1 MVIYLYKASIYD
13 EDARSNICHQG
24 MTIADCYTDALH
36 NVQDYYVGRT
46 EHLTYIHLEEQ
57 NECDC
62 NCFELVDGLYDFIHK
77 HGGLPS
83 GQEEYVK

>member
-24 MTIADCYTDALH
+24 MTIADSYTDALH
-36 NVQDYYVGRT
+36 NIQDYYVGRA
-46 EHLTYIHLEEQ
+46 EHLVSVYLEEQ

-77 HGGLPS
+77 YGELPC
-83 GQEEYVK
+83 GQERYVK